1 MYCFDLVTSQLEQTF
16 AAVNGAGPAA
26 GAAGGDSSGDQP
38 AAKKAKVAAS
48 GASSCEVLSLVHH
61 PHRNL
66 VASAALD
73 GQLKLWRA

>member
-1 MYCFDLVTSQLEQTF
+1 VYCFDLASSQLEQTF
-16 AAVNGAGPAA
+16 AAVNGAAA
-26 GAAGGDSSGDQP
+26 GADSSGDQP

-48 GASSCEVLSLVHH
+48 GATSSEVLSLVHH

>member
-1 MYCFDLVTSQLEQTF
+1 VYCFDLVTSQLEQTF
-16 AAVNGAGPAA
+16 AAVNGAGP
-26 GAAGGDSSGDQP
+26 AAGGDSSGDQP